1 MQILTSG
8 NYTSYI
14 FKLLYIYY
22 LAQSQR
28 QLYSIIIFVRTCV
41 HFFKFILNRLARKI
55 LPGKKFQVKQKLD
68 LVVVKTNQVSNWAF
82 IYVQG
87 EKKAAHILL
96 FMYERKEKPV
106 RGRRGKSHVIFCSDQ
121 CTKQTAFP
129 LPEAWKSDLGKQTQA
144 SSHSHAAIS
153 LTRDIQGVQKWTC
166 THKYKNVE
174 QSRFKCSPETTP
186 LKKT

>member
-1 MQILTSG
+1 M
-8 NYTSYI
+8 
-14 FKLLYIYY
+14 YY
-22 LAQSQR
+22 LAQSQG
-28 QLYSIIIFVRTCV
+28 QLYSIIIFVRTYV
-41 HFFKFILNRLARKI
+41 HFYLFILNRLARKI

-68 LVVVKTNQVSNWAF
+68 LVVKTNQVSNWAF

-87 EKKAAHILL
+87 GEKAAHILL

-106 RGRRGKSHVIFCSDQ
+106 RGRRGKSHVILCSDQ

-153 LTRDIQGVQKWTC
+153 LTRDIGVQKWTC
-166 THKYKNVE
+166 TQIQKCRAE
-174 QSRFKCSPETTP
+174 QV
-186 LKKT
+186 